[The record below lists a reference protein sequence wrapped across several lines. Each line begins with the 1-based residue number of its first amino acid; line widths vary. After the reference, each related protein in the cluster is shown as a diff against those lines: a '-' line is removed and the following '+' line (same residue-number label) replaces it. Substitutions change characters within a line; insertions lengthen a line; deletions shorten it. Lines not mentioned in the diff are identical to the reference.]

1 MKSSAKQNSKLA
13 IPSELSKQCSSI
25 TAPFPLSSPSYLHFA
40 TRSRSLSKATQEF
53 TVWMRHMQKVKST
66 PENMQRRSTRRMR
79 NLRVNQNETTMNA
92 KIANIIYEC
101 VCVCVALSLSASVL
115 ISGII

>member
-1 MKSSAKQNSKLA
+1 
-13 IPSELSKQCSSI
+13 
-25 TAPFPLSSPSYLHFA
+25 
-40 TRSRSLSKATQEF
+40 
-53 TVWMRHMQKVKST
+53 
-66 PENMQRRSTRRMR
+66 MQRRSTRRMR